1 MKKARKFY
9 YGDLVAIVD
18 ERYEKHINHHGII
31 KGTIIHTQDKYT
43 SYEVE
48 CECGDLLHPK
58 PSDLI
63 LVLERYVTTQESP
76 IDQNRRRF
84 LSKLDVTPE
93 EDMYQQVS
101 DIIRTLPDRY
111 KQLIIER
118 YGLDTQEPVTKTS
131 EAIGTSMGISRQ
143 RSHQIEKIAIEKIR
157 TLIRK

>member
-1 MKKARKFY
+1 
-9 YGDLVAIVD
+9 
-18 ERYEKHINHHGII
+18 
-31 KGTIIHTQDKYT
+31 
-43 SYEVE
+43 
-48 CECGDLLHPK
+48 
-58 PSDLI
+58 
-63 LVLERYVTTQESP
+63 
-76 IDQNRRRF
+76 
-84 LSKLDVTPE
+84 
-93 EDMYQQVS
+93 MYQQVS